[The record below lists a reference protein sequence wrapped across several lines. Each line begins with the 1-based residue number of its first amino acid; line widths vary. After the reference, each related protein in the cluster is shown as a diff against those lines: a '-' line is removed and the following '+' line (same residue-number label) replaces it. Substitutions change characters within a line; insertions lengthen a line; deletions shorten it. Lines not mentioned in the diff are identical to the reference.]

1 MNLDNQRCYH
11 ASNGMP
17 QKLRA
22 LFLQGFLLWIK
33 CERTFINVTCVFDDV
48 ERGKEGDNVKKEEP
62 YFKFLYFEKWW
73 RCICVQ
79 DLGRVSINHFLPQ
92 NLCNYFC
99 IGYANTGLIKTG
111 MKIFWIL
118 FVFWVIMMRE
128 NLRIYQFAL

>member
-1 MNLDNQRCYH
+1 MLSCFKWYASKITRIVFTRFSTVNKMWAYFYQCHMRLRWRWARKRRRQR
-11 ASNGMP
+11 
-17 QKLRA
+17 QKEA
-22 LFLQGFLLWIK
+22 
-33 CERTFINVTCVFDDV
+33 
-48 ERGKEGDNVKKEEP
+48 P